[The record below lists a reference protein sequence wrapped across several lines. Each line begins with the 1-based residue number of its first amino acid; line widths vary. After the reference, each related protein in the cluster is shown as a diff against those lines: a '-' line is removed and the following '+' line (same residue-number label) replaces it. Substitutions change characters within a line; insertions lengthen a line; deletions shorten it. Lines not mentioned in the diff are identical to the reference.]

1 MFSKKKSSS
10 IKFLKLTL
18 QKGIFK
24 GKNMSIVKRKAN
36 MEANNIKTTENACI
50 IKVMNSYFMIFN
62 DGSIKRYMKS
72 NKWKLIKNTPNHH
85 SGMNV
90 ILIEKNQF
98 TRSKLL
104 GLVYFNLDI
113 NKSYITVYKD
123 KNRINCNVNNLQ
135 FIEISGR
142 DSLGKY
148 INGVLK

>member
-1 MFSKKKSSS
+1 
-10 IKFLKLTL
+10 
-18 QKGIFK
+18 
-24 GKNMSIVKRKAN
+24 MSIVKRKAN
-36 MEANNIKTTENACI
+36 MEANNIKTTENASI
-50 IKVMNSYFMIFN
+50 IKVRNSYFMIFS

-72 NKWKLIKNTPNHH
+72 NKWKLIKNIPNHR

-135 FIEISGR
+135 FIELSGK
-142 DSLGKY
+142 DSLGR
-148 INGVLK
+148 NCM

>member
-1 MFSKKKSSS
+1 
-10 IKFLKLTL
+10 
-18 QKGIFK
+18 
-24 GKNMSIVKRKAN
+24 
-36 MEANNIKTTENACI
+36 MEANNIKTTENASI
-50 IKVMNSYFMIFN
+50 IKVMNSYFMIFS

-72 NKWKLIKNTPNHH
+72 NKWKLIKNIPNHH

-90 ILIEKNQF
+90 ILIEKKQF

-135 FIEISGR
+135 FIEFSGR
-142 DSLGKY
+142 GSLGKY
-148 INGVLK
+148 IHGIAENNLDCIKDI